1 MRVKPCL
8 TCVDSALQLVFSFS
22 HNEAKLGLILN
33 VFRRLFI
40 TREIKLI
47 DSFRSLQVVEIRL
60 CGAECGAGVGDGVDW
75 AL

>member
-47 DSFRSLQVVEIRL
+47 DSFRSLLVE
-60 CGAECGAGVGDGVDW
+60 CGAECVVGVGDGVDW